1 MLKSIIMNL
10 ATKLGFIK
18 IEKLKEQEL
27 KDLNNKFCSMIKQQ
41 MDEAATVKLSDYDYD
56 YINK

>member
-18 IEKLKEQEL
+18 IEKLKE
-27 KDLNNKFCSMIKQQ
+27 LNNKFCSMIKQQ
-41 MDEAATVKLSDYDYD
+41 MDEAATVKLSDYDY
-56 YINK
+56 INK

>member
-10 ATKLGFIK
+10 AIKLGFIK

-41 MDEAATVKLSDYDYD
+41 MNEAATVKLSDY
-56 YINK
+56 IK

>member
-27 KDLNNKFCSMIKQQ
+27 KDLNKFCSMIKQQ
-41 MDEAATVKLSDYDYD
+41 MDEAATVKLSDYDY
-56 YINK
+56 INK

>member
-1 MLKSIIMNL
+1 MLKSMLINL
-10 ATKLGFIK
+10 AIKLGFIK
-18 IEKLKEQEL
+18 DVKTKEQKL

>member
-10 ATKLGFIK
+10 AIKLGFIK

-27 KDLNNKFCSMIKQQ
+27 KDKFCSMIKQQ
-41 MDEAATVKLSDYDYD
+41 MNKAATVKLSDYDYD
-56 YINK
+56 YINKQEH

>member
-1 MLKSIIMNL
+1 MFKSLFINL
-10 ATKLGFIK
+10 AIKLGFIK

-41 MDEAATVKLSDYDYD
+41 MNKAATVKLSDY
-56 YINK
+56 IK

>member
-10 ATKLGFIK
+10 AIKLGFIK

-27 KDLNNKFCSMIKQQ
+27 KDKFCSMIKQQ
-41 MDEAATVKLSDYDYD
+41 MNKAATVKLSDYDYD
-56 YINK
+56 YINN